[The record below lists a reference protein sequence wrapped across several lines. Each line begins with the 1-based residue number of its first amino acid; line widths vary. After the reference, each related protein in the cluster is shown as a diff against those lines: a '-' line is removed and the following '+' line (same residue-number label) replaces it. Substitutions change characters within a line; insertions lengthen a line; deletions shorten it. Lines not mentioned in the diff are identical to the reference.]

1 MKAITYN
8 KRTTLAI
15 VIGYAALVYI
25 LAILFTS
32 CSTIHEGTT
41 CPCSTSKNFVG
52 CSGNYEQTTHM
63 VKRISY

>member
-8 KRTTLAI
+8 KRTTQAI

-41 CPCSTSKNFVG
+41 CPCSISKNFGGYGG
-52 CSGNYEQTTHM
+52 CTKN
-63 VKRISY
+63 